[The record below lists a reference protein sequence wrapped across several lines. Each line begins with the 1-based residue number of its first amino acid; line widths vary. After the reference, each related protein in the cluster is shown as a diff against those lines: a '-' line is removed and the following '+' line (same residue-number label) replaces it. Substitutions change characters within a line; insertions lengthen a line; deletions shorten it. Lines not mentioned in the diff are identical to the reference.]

1 MGGTNNMGRLDGK
14 VAIITGA
21 ASGMG
26 VRHAE
31 MYVEEGAKVVLA
43 DIAVEAGQ
51 KLADK
56 LGANARFFKL
66 NVASFEEW
74 NEVVKFTEAEF
85 GPIDILVNNAGIGIF
100 KLMDDLTIE
109 DYTKTMDVNTTSIF
123 YSLKTVVPSMRKA
136 GGGSIINIS
145 SVDGLRGAP
154 TAMAYCSSKFA
165 VNGITRC
172 AAAELGADKI
182 RVNTVHP
189 GVIKTP
195 MAEQGE
201 IAEIIAALEAQIPL
215 GRAGTTDEVSHLVV
229 FLGSDESTFC
239 TGSEFVIDGGMIC
252 DL

>member
-1 MGGTNNMGRLDGK
+1 
-14 VAIITGA
+14 
-21 ASGMG
+21 
-26 VRHAE
+26 
-31 MYVEEGAKVVLA
+31 
-43 DIAVEAGQ
+43 
-51 KLADK
+51 
-56 LGANARFFKL
+56 
-66 NVASFEEW
+66 
-74 NEVVKFTEAEF
+74 
-85 GPIDILVNNAGIGIF
+85 
-100 KLMDDLTIE
+100 
-109 DYTKTMDVNTTSIF
+109 
-123 YSLKTVVPSMRKA
+123 MRKA